1 MMQVSQAFQ
10 AQARQ
15 ALQATKQL
23 QVTKSTPT
31 ALERLEKARHALK
44 EGCWHLTYVK
54 HRNACQAAK
63 ALGGI
68 ALPHDGKWAVVF

>member
-1 MMQVSQAFQ
+1 MMQ
-10 AQARQ
+10 AQATQ
-15 ALQATKQL
+15 ALRATKHL
-23 QVTKSTPT
+23 QTSMQALKPTPT

-44 EGCWHLTYVK
+44 EGCWHLTYSK

>member
-1 MMQVSQAFQ
+1 MMMQ
-10 AQARQ
+10 AQASKP
-15 ALQATKQL
+15 TKQL
-23 QVTKSTPT
+23 QASKPAPT

-44 EGCWHLTYVK
+44 EGCWHLTYSK

>member
-1 MMQVSQAFQ
+1 MMQVQTSQ

-23 QVTKSTPT
+23 QALKPTST

-44 EGCWHLTYVK
+44 AGCWHLTYSK

>member
-1 MMQVSQAFQ
+1 MMQ
-10 AQARQ
+10 AQATQAAQ

-23 QVTKSTPT
+23 QATKLAPT

-44 EGCWHLTYVK
+44 AGCWHLTYSK

>member
-1 MMQVSQAFQ
+1 MMQ
-10 AQARQ
+10 AQATKH
-15 ALQATKQL
+15 LQASL
-23 QVTKSTPT
+23 QSAKPAPT

-44 EGCWHLTYVK
+44 AGCWHLTYSK

>member
-1 MMQVSQAFQ
+1 MMQ
-10 AQARQ
+10 AQATQ
-15 ALQATKQL
+15 ALQATKHL
-23 QVTKSTPT
+23 QAIKSTST

-44 EGCWHLTYVK
+44 EGCWHLTYSK

>member
-1 MMQVSQAFQ
+1 MMQASQVQ
-10 AQARQ
+10 ASL
-15 ALQATKQL
+15 ALQVSL
-23 QVTKSTPT
+23 QSSKTSPT

-44 EGCWHLTYVK
+44 AGCWHLTYSK

>member
-15 ALQATKQL
+15 VLQVTKQL
-23 QVTKSTPT
+23 QVSKPVQP

-44 EGCWHLTYVK
+44 EGCWHLTYTK

>member
-1 MMQVSQAFQ
+1 MMQAQVQASL
-10 AQARQ
+10 
-15 ALQATKQL
+15 ALQAPKP
-23 QVTKSTPT
+23 TPT

-44 EGCWHLTYVK
+44 EGCWHLTYSK

>member
-23 QVTKSTPT
+23 QAPKLAPT

-54 HRNACQAAK
+54 HKNACQAAK

>member
-1 MMQVSQAFQ
+1 MMQ

-15 ALQATKQL
+15 ALQVTKQL
-23 QVTKSTPT
+23 QASQLAPT
-31 ALERLEKARHALK
+31 ALERLEKARHARK
-44 EGCWHLTYVK
+44 EGCWHLTYSK

>member
-15 ALQATKQL
+15 VLQVTKQL
-23 QVTKSTPT
+23 QVSKPVQP

-44 EGCWHLTYVK
+44 EGCWHLTYSK
-54 HRNACQAAK
+54 HKNACQAAK

>member
-1 MMQVSQAFQ
+1 MMQ
-10 AQARQ
+10 AQASLV
-15 ALQATKQL
+15 LQASKQL
-23 QVTKSTPT
+23 QALRPAQP

-44 EGCWHLTYVK
+44 EGCWHLTYSK

>member
-1 MMQVSQAFQ
+1 MMQ

-15 ALQATKQL
+15 ALQATKHL
-23 QVTKSTPT
+23 QATKSTPT

-44 EGCWHLTYVK
+44 EGCWHLTYSK

>member
-1 MMQVSQAFQ
+1 MMQVQASL
-10 AQARQ
+10 
-15 ALQATKQL
+15 ALQAPKQL
-23 QVTKSTPT
+23 QAPKPTST
-31 ALERLEKARHALK
+31 ALERIEKARHALK
-44 EGCWHLTYVK
+44 EGCWHLTYSK

>member
-1 MMQVSQAFQ
+1 MMQ
-10 AQARQ
+10 AQAQ
-15 ALQATKQL
+15 ASLALQSSKLA
-23 QVTKSTPT
+23 PT

-44 EGCWHLTYVK
+44 EGCWHLTYSK

>member
-1 MMQVSQAFQ
+1 MMQ

-15 ALQATKQL
+15 S
-23 QVTKSTPT
+23 QVPQP

-44 EGCWHLTYVK
+44 EGCWHLTYSK

>member
-1 MMQVSQAFQ
+1 MMQAQVQASL
-10 AQARQ
+10 

-23 QVTKSTPT
+23 QSKPTPT

-44 EGCWHLTYVK
+44 EGCWHLTYSK

>member
-15 ALQATKQL
+15 ALQATSRL
-23 QVTKSTPT
+23 QASKPVQP

-44 EGCWHLTYVK
+44 EGCWHLTYSK

>member
-1 MMQVSQAFQ
+1 MMQV
-10 AQARQ
+10 
-15 ALQATKQL
+15 QATKHL
-23 QVTKSTPT
+23 QGDLQSTKTSPT

-44 EGCWHLTYVK
+44 EGCWHLTYTR

>member
-10 AQARQ
+10 AQASL
-15 ALQATKQL
+15 ALQASKQL
-23 QVTKSTPT
+23 QASKSAPT

-44 EGCWHLTYVK
+44 EGCWHLTYSK
-54 HRNACQAAK
+54 HKNACQAAK

>member
-1 MMQVSQAFQ
+1 MMQASQVQ
-10 AQARQ
+10 ASL
-15 ALQATKQL
+15 ALQASLQSTKP
-23 QVTKSTPT
+23 TPT

>member
-1 MMQVSQAFQ
+1 MMQVSQA
-10 AQARQ
+10 RQ
-15 ALQATKQL
+15 APKPAQ
-23 QVTKSTPT
+23 P

-44 EGCWHLTYVK
+44 EGCWHLTYTR

>member
-1 MMQVSQAFQ
+1 MMQVQASL
-10 AQARQ
+10 
-15 ALQATKQL
+15 ALQVSKPTQ
-23 QVTKSTPT
+23 T

-44 EGCWHLTYVK
+44 EGCWHLTYSK

>member
-1 MMQVSQAFQ
+1 MMQ
-10 AQARQ
+10 AQATQ

-23 QVTKSTPT
+23 QATKLAPT

-44 EGCWHLTYVK
+44 EGCWHLTYSK

>member
-10 AQARQ
+10 AQASL
-15 ALQATKQL
+15 ALQASKQL
-23 QVTKSTPT
+23 QASMSAPT

-44 EGCWHLTYVK
+44 EGCWHLTYAK
-54 HRNACQAAK
+54 HKNACQAAK

>member
-1 MMQVSQAFQ
+1 MMQAS
-10 AQARQ
+10 QARQ
-15 ALQATKQL
+15 ALQATQ
-23 QVTKSTPT
+23 P

-44 EGCWHLTYVK
+44 AGCWHLTYSK

>member
-1 MMQVSQAFQ
+1 MMQAS
-10 AQARQ
+10 QARQ
-15 ALQATKQL
+15 VL
-23 QVTKSTPT
+23 QVTRP

-44 EGCWHLTYVK
+44 EGCWHLTYIK

-63 ALGGI
+63 ALGGV

>member
-1 MMQVSQAFQ
+1 MTQAHKH
-10 AQARQ
+10 
-15 ALQATKQL
+15 LQAPQ
-23 QVTKSTPT
+23 P

-44 EGCWHLTYVK
+44 EGCWHLTYSK

>member
-1 MMQVSQAFQ
+1 MMQVQVQASL
-10 AQARQ
+10 

-23 QVTKSTPT
+23 QSSKPTPT

-44 EGCWHLTYVK
+44 EGCWHLTYSK

>member
-1 MMQVSQAFQ
+1 MMQALQ

-23 QVTKSTPT
+23 QSTKPTPT

-44 EGCWHLTYVK
+44 EGCWHLTYSK

>member
-1 MMQVSQAFQ
+1 MMQAQ

-23 QVTKSTPT
+23 QVTKTSPT

-44 EGCWHLTYVK
+44 EGCWHLTYSK

>member
-1 MMQVSQAFQ
+1 MMQAQVQASLTLRAAKQ
-10 AQARQ
+10 
-15 ALQATKQL
+15 LQATKL
-23 QVTKSTPT
+23 APA

>member
-1 MMQVSQAFQ
+1 MMQ
-10 AQARQ
+10 AQASLARQ
-15 ALQATKQL
+15 ASQPSKPA
-23 QVTKSTPT
+23 PT

-44 EGCWHLTYVK
+44 EGCWHLTYSRHK
-54 HRNACQAAK
+54 NACQAAK